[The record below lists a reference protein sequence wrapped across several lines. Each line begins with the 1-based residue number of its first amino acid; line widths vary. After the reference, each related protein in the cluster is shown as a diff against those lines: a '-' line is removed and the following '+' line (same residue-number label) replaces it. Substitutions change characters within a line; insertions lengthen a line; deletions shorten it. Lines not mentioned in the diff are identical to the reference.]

1 MYCNSHSRPIA
12 FFDGIPFPKAGLD
25 AKIYILRKRIIEK
38 EVSFTALHT
47 EMVKSRGK
55 SFSVSEPD

>member
-12 FFDGIPFPKAGLD
+12 FFDGIPKEGLD
-25 AKIYILRKRIIEK
+25 AKKYILRKRIIEK